1 MLLRGADMPLV
12 AETISEAFSEFL
24 KKKTPKKWER
34 EEVSKYRTRIY
45 EVLDA
50 EFDVYSFFQS
60 GSFSNGTGISQVS
73 DVDYFARIPL
83 DRKTVKPASFLTS
96 MKSVLKK
103 ELWEA
108 FDVWVSRPT
117 VSIDFKQLVTQYEVT
132 PGFYER
138 SGPNGEEVF
147 LIPGPGDT
155 WRESAPKAHLRY
167 VREADGLHSGK
178 VKGLARLLK
187 AWKYEH
193 NVPVS
198 SFYLEMRAAQYGMQ
212 ADRILYPSALPDLVD
227 RMIRHSVRT
236 MNDPTGLVNRITP
249 CSSEINRLATIR
261 AMNACLPHL
270 EKGYAKWA
278 VDNWA
283 ASSEYQDVFGS
294 DFPYVL

>member
-1 MLLRGADMPLV
+1 MPLV
-12 AETISEAFSEFL
+12 VETISEAFSEYL

-50 EFDVYSFFQS
+50 EFGVYSFFQS

-83 DRKTVKPASFLTS
+83 DRKTVKPDSFLTL
-96 MKSVLKK
+96 MKDVLKR

-108 FDVWVSRPT
+108 FDVWISRPT

-138 SGPNGEEVF
+138 SGPGGEEVF

-155 WRESAPKAHLRY
+155 WRESAPKEHLQY

-212 ADRILYPSALPDLVD
+212 VDNILYPSALAALVD
-227 RMIRHSVRT
+227 RMIKNSVRS
-236 MNDPTGLVNRITP
+236 MNDPTGLVNRVTA
-249 CSSEINRLATIR
+249 CSSEVNRLSTIR

-270 EKGYAKWA
+270 EEGYAKWT
-278 VDNWA
+278 VDDWA
-283 ASSEYQDVFGS
+283 ASSAYQEVFGS
-294 DFPYVL
+294 EFPYVL

>member
-1 MLLRGADMPLV
+1 MPLV
-12 AETISEAFSEFL
+12 VGSISDAFSAYL

-45 EVLDA
+45 DVLDA
-50 EFDVYSFFQS
+50 EFGVYSFFQS

-83 DRKTVKPASFLTS
+83 NRKTVKPASFLTL
-96 MKSVLKK
+96 MRSVLKRD
-103 ELWEA
+103 LWEA

-138 SGPNGEEVF
+138 SGPNGEDVF
-147 LIPGPGDT
+147 LTPGPGDA
-155 WRESAPKAHLRY
+155 WRESAPKAHLQY

-198 SFYLEMRAAQYGMQ
+198 SFYLEMRAAQYGMKV
-212 ADRILYPSALPDLVD
+212 DSILYPSALPALVD
-227 RMIRHSVRT
+227 RMVKHSVRA
-236 MNDPTGLVNRITP
+236 MNDPTGLVNRITA
-249 CSSEINRLATIR
+249 CSSEIDRLATVR

-270 EKGYAKWA
+270 EEGFAKWT
-278 VDNWA
+278 VDDWA
-283 ASSEYQDVFGS
+283 ASSAYQEVFGS